1 MLSDFQ
7 LNSCPT
13 VSELTEAI
21 KDALEGEFADVRVKG
36 EISNLKTAA
45 SGHCYFTLKDAGAQ
59 LRAVL
64 FRNSGRLLR
73 VKPTDGLRVAVRG
86 CLTVY
91 EQRGEYQIVVDHME
105 PAGFGALQLAF
116 EQLKQRLAK
125 EGLFDSARKRPIPA
139 LPQRIGLITSPSGA
153 VIADMISILQRRFEN
168 IHLLLYPVRV
178 QGEGAAEQIVQALE
192 YFSLPARR
200 QVRGEVDVIILA
212 RGGGSLE
219 DLWAFNEEIVARAI
233 VASRIPVIS
242 AIGHE
247 TDFTIADFVADQR
260 APTPSAAA
268 ELVVESKQQLLRQI
282 AALRLRLEKAAA
294 YRVQTLWRAVENKA
308 VARAF
313 ERVRAL
319 VRKRAQQVDDLE
331 RRLTRQD
338 IRLRLH
344 QSRERSAELAGRL
357 QRILRLRV
365 EREQGRLALATAQ
378 LRQLGPQAVL
388 DRGYA
393 LVAGPDGRLV
403 RDPVQVQAG
412 DRLDVHVSKGRFGAE
427 VVE

>member
-1 MLSDFQ
+1 MRSIY
-7 LNSCPT
+7 T
-13 VSELTEAI
+13 VSDLTQAI
-21 KDALEGEFADVRVKG
+21 KDALEGEFADVWVEA
-36 EISNLKTAA
+36 EISNLKVAA
-45 SGHCYFTLKDAGAQ
+45 SGHFYFTLKDAGAQ

-64 FRNSGRLLR
+64 FRNSARLLR
-73 VKPTDGLRVAVRG
+73 VKPVDGLRVTARG
-86 CLTVY
+86 RLTVY
-91 EQRGEYQIVVDHME
+91 EQRGEYQIIVDHME
-105 PAGFGALQLAF
+105 PAGFGKLQLAF

-125 EGLFDSARKRPIPA
+125 EGLFEAARKRPIPG

-153 VIADMISILQRRFEN
+153 VIADMISVLQRRFEN

-178 QGEGAAEQIVQALE
+178 QGEGAAEQIVQALR
-192 YFSLPARR
+192 YFSLPAR
-200 QVRGEVDVIILA
+200 QQLRGEVDVIILA

-219 DLWAFNEEIVARAI
+219 DLWAFNEEMVARAI

-242 AIGHE
+242 AVGHE

-268 ELVVESKQQLLRQI
+268 ELVIESKVQLHRQIDALRQG
-282 AALRLRLEKAAA
+282 LEKAAA
-294 YRVQTLWRAVENKA
+294 YRIQTLWRAVENKA

-331 RRLTRQD
+331 RRLRRQD
-338 IRLRLH
+338 VRTRLH
-344 QSRERSAELAGRL
+344 QGRERSAELAGRL
-357 QRILRLRV
+357 QHTLRLRL
-365 EREQGRLALATAQ
+365 EREHSRLALAAAQ
-378 LRQLGPQAVL
+378 LHQLGPQAVL

-403 RDPVQVQAG
+403 RDPAQVRPG
-412 DRLDVHVSKGRFGAE
+412 DRLDVHVSKGRFDAD
-427 VVE
+427 VS

>member
-1 MLSDFQ
+1 
-7 LNSCPT
+7 
-13 VSELTEAI
+13 VE
-21 KDALEGEFADVRVKG
+21 G

-45 SGHCYFTLKDAGAQ
+45 SGHCYFTLKDRDAQ

-64 FRNSGRLLR
+64 FRNSVRLLR
-73 VKPTDGLRVAVRG
+73 LRPIDGLRITARG
-86 CLTVY
+86 RLTVY
-91 EQRGEYQIVVDHME
+91 EQRGEYQIIVDHME

-125 EGLFDSARKRPIPA
+125 EGLFETARKRSIPA

-153 VIADMISILQRRFEN
+153 VIADMISVLQRRFEN

-178 QGEGAAEQIVQALE
+178 QGEGAAEQIVQALQ

-242 AIGHE
+242 AVGHE
-247 TDFTIADFVADQR
+247 TDSTIADFVADRR

-268 ELVVESKQQLLRQI
+268 ELVIESKVQLHRQIDALRQG
-282 AALRLRLEKAAA
+282 LEKAAA
-294 YRVQTLWRAVENKA
+294 YRVQTFWRAVENKA

-331 RRLTRQD
+331 RRLIRQD
-338 IRLRLH
+338 VRTRLH
-344 QSRERSAELAGRL
+344 QGRERSTELAGRL
-357 QRILRLRV
+357 QHILRLRL
-365 EREQGRLALATAQ
+365 EHEQGRLALAAAQ
-378 LRQLGPQAVL
+378 LQQLGPQAVL

-403 RDPVQVQAG
+403 RDPAQVQAG
-412 DRLDVHVSKGRFGAE
+412 DHLDVHVSKGRFGAD
-427 VVE
+427 VV

>member
-1 MLSDFQ
+1 MRSIY
-7 LNSCPT
+7 T
-13 VSELTEAI
+13 VSDLTQAI
-21 KDALEGEFADVRVKG
+21 KDALEGEFADVWVEG

-45 SGHCYFTLKDAGAQ
+45 SGHCYFTLKDASAQ

-64 FRNSGRLLR
+64 FRNSMRLLR
-73 VKPTDGLRVAVRG
+73 IKPSDGLRVSARG
-86 CLTVY
+86 RLTVY
-91 EQRGEYQIVVDHME
+91 EQRGEYQIIIDHME

-178 QGEGAAEQIVQALE
+178 QGEGSMEQIVQALQ
-192 YFSLPARR
+192 YFSLPAAR

-219 DLWAFNEEIVARAI
+219 DLWSFNEEKVARAI
-233 VASRIPVIS
+233 VNSRIPVIS

-247 TDFTIADFVADQR
+247 TDFTIADFVADRR

-268 ELVVESKQQLLRQI
+268 ELVIESKVQLHRQIQALRQG
-282 AALRLRLEKAAA
+282 LEKAAA

-338 IRLRLH
+338 VRLRLH
-344 QSRERSAELAGRL
+344 QGREQAADLAGRL
-357 QRILRLRV
+357 QHVMRLRL
-365 EREQGRLALATAQ
+365 EREQSRLALAAAQ
-378 LRQLGPQAVL
+378 LHQLGPQAVL

-403 RDPVQVQAG
+403 RDPAQVSPG
-412 DRLDVHVSKGRFGAE
+412 DHLKVHVSKGRFGAE
-427 VVE
+427 VSS

>member
-1 MLSDFQ
+1 M
-7 LNSCPT
+7 PRAIYT
-13 VSELTEAI
+13 VSDLTQAI
-21 KDALEGEFADVRVKG
+21 KDALEGEFADVWVEG
-36 EISNLKTAA
+36 EISNLKNAA
-45 SGHCYFTLKDAGAQ
+45 SGHCYFTLKDADAQ

-64 FRNSGRLLR
+64 FRNSLRLLR
-73 VKPTDGLRVAVRG
+73 IKPADGLRVAARG
-86 CLTVY
+86 RLTVY
-91 EQRGEYQIVVDHME
+91 EQRGEYQIIVDLME
-105 PAGFGALQLAF
+105 RAGFGALQLAF

-139 LPQRIGLITSPSGA
+139 LPQRIGLVTSSSGA
-153 VIADMISILQRRFEN
+153 AIADMISILQRRFEN

-200 QVRGEVDVIILA
+200 QVRGDVDVIILA

-242 AIGHE
+242 AVGHE

-268 ELVVESKQQLLRQI
+268 ELVIESKVQLHRRIESLRQG
-282 AALRLRLEKAAA
+282 LEKAAA

-331 RRLTRQD
+331 RRLIRQD
-338 IRLRLH
+338 LRTRLY
-344 QSRERSAELAGRL
+344 QGRERSAELAGRL
-357 QRILRLRV
+357 QHILRLRL
-365 EREQGRLALATAQ
+365 ERERGRLALAAAQ
-378 LRQLGPQAVL
+378 LQQLGPQAVL

-403 RDPVQVQAG
+403 RDPTEVRTG
-412 DRLDVHVSKGRFGAE
+412 DRLDVHVSKGHFAAE
-427 VVE
+427 VS